1 MTDLK
6 DFETKLKQIS
16 NEDWKS
22 LFDLIPIIEK
32 TETFGETI
40 GGEKNSE
47 GIFNMPHTKP
57 AAIVN
62 DFFHKVNELGIVPMF
77 DWVSWTEGSDI
88 IKNKDTDYSKLSTE
102 ILCKLITVIIRA
114 NRFNEG
120 YLVISF
126 EKGII
131 LKILKGLKQ
140 NIYG

>member
-1 MTDLK
+1 
-6 DFETKLKQIS
+6 
-16 NEDWKS
+16 
-22 LFDLIPIIEK
+22 
-32 TETFGETI
+32 
-40 GGEKNSE
+40 
-47 GIFNMPHTKP
+47 
-57 AAIVN
+57 
-62 DFFHKVNELGIVPMF
+62 MF